1 VRKGSAVYQSISL
14 SQVPAG
20 VEEEQVAVHGDE
32 EVHEGGLDVAGQRR
46 RAQGVAQKD
55 PGDVRL
61 LGADRQ

>member
-1 VRKGSAVYQSISL
+1 VREGSAVYRR
-14 SQVPAG
+14 PAG
-20 VEEEQVAVHGDE
+20 VEEEQVAVHGDQ
-32 EVHEGGLDVAGQRR
+32 EVHEGGLDVVGQRR